1 MNKKPPLL
9 TNTLI
14 ILLIS
19 MIAANIGGQMYG
31 PLLPLYVQ
39 SLGANISQIGIFFT
53 LAMIAPL
60 LFQILG
66 GWISDAIGRVQAMAI
81 GSIAGVVGYVTFTIS
96 PSWGWLLLGM
106 TGLAMASSFVGPSF
120 QAFVAEQSTEETRG
134 RVFGITQTAFLLVG
148 VIGAPLGG
156 FIADKYGFRPMFL
169 IATSLYVV
177 ATIIRLVMARKIHKE
192 EKAEEKEKRAAPSF
206 SGLKKSL
213 VTLVGLMVGGGI
225 VTWIFLSD
233 GVNDISFSMVG
244 NLFPLYLNNISHI
257 SMTQLG
263 ILQSISSLVTMA
275 FMVLGGMLS
284 DKVGERVG
292 IVLGNFFVAGALFT
306 MVNFNTFAMVVVAF
320 VLLGI
325 GQALAGPAYNALISK
340 VVPSNLRGTAFG
352 FFSTSLGVL
361 SLPAPYIGTALW
373 EKFNPK
379 VPFYVPMVAMLLTL
393 PVIWF
398 KFKLPKAKDSGEQV
412 SGPEGAAGGIV
423 QPIPV
428 VESPDK

>member
-1 MNKKPPLL
+1 MKKKTPLL
-9 TNTLI
+9 TRTLV

-19 MIAANIGGQMYG
+19 MIAANIGGNMYG

-39 SLGANISQIGIFFT
+39 SLGANISQIGLFFT
-53 LAMIAPL
+53 LSMIAPM
-60 LFQILG
+60 LFQIMG
-66 GWISDAIGRVQAMAI
+66 GWLSDAIGRVQAMAI
-81 GSIAGVVGYVTFTIS
+81 GSVAGVIGYITFTVS

-106 TGLAMASSFVGPSF
+106 TGLAVASSFVGPSF

-148 VIGAPLGG
+148 VIGGPLGG
-156 FIADKYGFRPMFL
+156 YIADKYGFRPMFL

-177 ATIIRLVMARKIHKE
+177 ATIIRLIMARKVRKE
-192 EKAEEKEKRAAPSF
+192 EKPEEKEKRAAPSF

-213 VTLVGLMVGGGI
+213 VTLAGMIIGGGI

-233 GVNDISFSMVG
+233 GVNDVSFSMVG

-275 FMVLGGMLS
+275 FMMLGGMLS

-292 IVLGNFFVAGALFT
+292 IVLGNLFVAGALFT
-306 MVNFNTFAMVVVAF
+306 MVNVSTFAMFILSF

-325 GQALAGPAYNALISK
+325 GQALAGPAYNSLISK
-340 VVPSNLRGTAFG
+340 VVPNHLRGTAFG
-352 FFSTSLGVL
+352 FFSTSLGIV

-373 EKFNPK
+373 ERFNPK
-379 VPFYVPMVAMLLTL
+379 VPFYVPMVAVLITL
-393 PVIWF
+393 PITWF
-398 KFKLPKAKDSGEQV
+398 KFKLPKVDKSAPQV
-412 SGPEGAAGGIV
+412 SGPGSTVAVGAPPTPAGET
-423 QPIPV
+423 PT
-428 VESPDK
+428 K